1 MKNKI
6 KILARILFGGLILFG
21 LFFKIGLDK
30 IVESLAHLNLWALP
44 LAVGFFVI
52 FLGLSSLGSWVL
64 LRAFSQLSFRE
75 FLPCYFPSWAIGLFL
90 PGKLGEVSIVYYLKK
105 RDIPVGQGTAF
116 FVTGKTVTVFALGM
130 VASTGFF
137 TFFSFRVAVQLFL
150 LLVAVLGGFV
160 FFLLSAFGRKII
172 RKILPEKTRE
182 RFAGFFSAFS
192 SYFRKHR
199 GLLVVSLGIKL
210 LGFGSIALMN
220 YFIFS
225 VGLNVR
231 ILVFKILQIST
242 METFSALI
250 PISVNGLGIRQ
261 AMGIYL
267 YGLLGV
273 NAPIVASSQIVGW
286 VLIYL
291 FGVIVFIWPRPSL
304 PPSRDGP
311 LEEPREDR
319 PSPSSSL
326 QDLP

>member
-1 MKNKI
+1 MKNQLSKQQKGPGFRKRI
-6 KILARILFGGLILFG
+6 KILAKILFGGLILFG
-21 LFFKIGLDK
+21 LFYKIGFDK
-30 IVESLAHLNLWALP
+30 VAESLAHLNIWALP
-44 LAVGFFVI
+44 LAVGFFVM
-52 FLGLSSLGSWVL
+52 FLWLSAMGSWVL

-75 FLPCYFPSWAIGLFL
+75 FLPCYLPSWALGLFL
-90 PGKLGEVSIVYYLKK
+90 PGKLGEVSIVYYLKN
-105 RDIPVGQGTAF
+105 RDIAIGQGTAF
-116 FVTGKTVTVFALGM
+116 FVVGKTVTVLALGM

-160 FFLLSAFGRKII
+160 FFLLSAFGQNVI
-172 RKILPEKTRE
+172 RKVLSKKIQE
-182 RFAGFFSAFS
+182 RFAGFSSVFS
-192 SYFRKHR
+192 SYFQKHR
-199 GLLVVSLGIKL
+199 GLLGLSLGIKL
-210 LGFGSIALMN
+210 LGFGCIAVMN

-242 METFSALI
+242 METFSTLI

-291 FGVIVFIWPRPSL
+291 FGVIILILPRPS
-304 PPSRDGP
+304 
-311 LEEPREDR
+311 
-319 PSPSSSL
+319 
-326 QDLP
+326 

>member
-1 MKNKI
+1 MKNRI

-44 LAVGFFVI
+44 LAIGFFVM
-52 FLGLSSLGSWVL
+52 FLWLSSLGSWVL

-75 FLPCYFPSWAIGLFL
+75 FLPCYLSSWALGLFL

-105 RDIPVGQGTAF
+105 RDIAVGQGTAF

-130 VASTGFF
+130 VASSGFF

-160 FFLLSAFGRKII
+160 FFLLSAFGRKVI

-192 SYFRKHR
+192 SYFRKHK

-210 LGFGSIALMN
+210 LGFGSIAVMN

-242 METFSALI
+242 METFSTLI
-250 PISVNGLGIRQ
+250 PVSVNGLGIRQ

-273 NAPIVASSQIVGW
+273 NAPIVASSQIIGW

-304 PPSRDGP
+304 RPSQDG
-311 LEEPREDR
+311 LSEEPREDR

-326 QDLP
+326 QALP